1 MRIYTE
7 RIEECILV
15 RILRKFYV
23 YNDAMI
29 TITSYVASSPN
40 AILEQQTYNAPQLL
54 AHQILIDVDYCG
66 ICHSDLRFIGNE
78 FGDSRYPLVAGHE
91 IIGTVRELGTTV
103 TEFIIGDKVAIAWQ
117 QGSCGTCNYC
127 QTEHEEVCAKLEAI
141 CLTHH
146 GGFADQMIVNAS
158 FAHKLP
164 ASLITAGAAAAPL
177 LCAGTTIFNAIL
189 ACAIKPGMRIG
200 VVGMGGLGHLAIKFL
215 QAMRCDVVVFSSSEN
230 KKPDALKFGA
240 TDFVSSID
248 GQAINNLNNSCD
260 AIIYTPDVNLDYEA
274 FFNVLKP
281 FGIFCF
287 TGIPMEAPTIRIFP
301 LVIGEKSI
309 KAVTCGNRKT
319 IKKMLDF
326 AAEHSIV
333 AEVETVSMLDI
344 NDALKKVAE
353 NQLRYRLVLANNRL
367 LSQPKVTSQG
377 RRKNE

>member
-1 MRIYTE
+1 MI
-7 RIEECILV
+7 
-15 RILRKFYV
+15 

-29 TITSYVASSPN
+29 TITSYFASAPN
-40 AILEQQTYNAPQLL
+40 AILERKTRNVTQLL
-54 AHQILIDVDYCG
+54 AQQILIDIDYCG

-91 IIGTVRELGTTV
+91 IIGTVRELGTAV
-103 TEFIIGDKVAIAWQ
+103 TEFIIGDKVAVGWQ
-117 QGSCGTCNYC
+117 QGSCGTCDYC

-146 GGFADQMIVNAS
+146 GGFADHMIVNAS

-164 ASLITAGAAAAPL
+164 ASLIQAGAAAAPL

-189 ACAIKPGMRIG
+189 ACDIKPSMRVG

-215 QAMRCDVVVFSSSEN
+215 QAMRCGIVVFSSSEN
-230 KKPDALKFGA
+230 KKADAFKFGA

-248 GQAINNLNNSCD
+248 GQAIKNFHNSCD
-260 AIIYTPDVNLDYEA
+260 AIIYTPDINLDYEC
-274 FFNVLKP
+274 FFKVLKP

-287 TGIPMEAPTIRIFP
+287 AGIPMEAPTMPIFP

-326 AAEHSIV
+326 AAEHNIV
-333 AEVETVSMLDI
+333 AEIETLPMSEI
-344 NDALKKVAE
+344 NHALKKVAH
-353 NQLRYRLVLANNRL
+353 NQLRYRLVLEN
-367 LSQPKVTSQG
+367 
-377 RRKNE
+377 